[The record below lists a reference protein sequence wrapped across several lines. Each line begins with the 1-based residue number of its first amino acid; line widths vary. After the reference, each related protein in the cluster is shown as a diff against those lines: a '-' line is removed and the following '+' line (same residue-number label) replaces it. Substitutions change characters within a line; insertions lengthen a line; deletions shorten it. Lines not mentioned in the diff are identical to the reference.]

1 VVSIFCGPACLLLK
15 RVTAISPSSSYTCH
29 YFTGYYHELFL
40 KEMVWLSYGINRM
53 KVKNNGCRKPAA
65 PENEPNFYE
74 MDPVPRRQEKNSSS
88 VTSPSSKGHNLVS
101 LSSLINESF
110 SGFPTDNDRQERS
123 RNEMTTEGAQT
134 EMRFDTP
141 FPHSPSVD
149 AMCRTGLFQDEGQQ
163 QPQEERREY
172 MASLLE
178 PIGEFYEF

>member
-1 VVSIFCGPACLLLK
+1 
-15 RVTAISPSSSYTCH
+15 
-29 YFTGYYHELFL
+29 
-40 KEMVWLSYGINRM
+40 
-53 KVKNNGCRKPAA
+53 
-65 PENEPNFYE
+65 
-74 MDPVPRRQEKNSSS
+74 
-88 VTSPSSKGHNLVS
+88 
-101 LSSLINESF
+101 
-110 SGFPTDNDRQERS
+110 
-123 RNEMTTEGAQT
+123 MTTEGAQT